1 MGYQLHYE
9 DVEQGMELPVLE
21 KHPTTRQLVMYA
33 GASGDLYEV
42 HYDQEIAHALGLPG
56 VILQGALKNGFL
68 AQFVTDWIGDGG
80 TLKKLGVRYRA
91 MDAPGSTLYCKGA
104 VTRKYVEDGQHLVGC
119 DIWTDNGDGEKTT
132 RGSALV
138 ALPSR
143 EP

>member
-1 MGYQLHYE
+1 MGHQLHYE

-68 AQFVTDWIGDGG
+68 AQLITDWIGDGG
-80 TLKKLGVRYRA
+80 TLKKIGVRYRA
-91 MDAPGSTLYCKGA
+91 MDAPGSTLYCKGV

-119 DIWTDNGDGEKTT
+119 DIWTENGDGEKTI